1 MIKFTSSSLRL
12 FSDWLRTFSDW
23 EVTLTCQANYDGD
36 RPHECSISTAFP
48 SGDVSG
54 YAHCPKES
62 RIHDCSEYSEYYNVW
77 VIMSLNMYV
86 VVRLIMSLVL
96 LCLVL
101 SSRFTLNTHVI
112 KMSPG
117 D

>member
-1 MIKFTSSSLRL
+1 MATDPMSAVYL
-12 FSDWLRTFSDW
+12 
-23 EVTLTCQANYDGD
+23 Q
-36 RPHECSISTAFP
+36 P

-62 RIHDCSEYSEYYNVW
+62 RIHDCSEYSEYYNCVGYYEFE
-77 VIMSLNMYV
+77 YV

-112 KMSPG
+112 KMSPAFYSPG
-117 D
+117 IKRAPNFRSLE